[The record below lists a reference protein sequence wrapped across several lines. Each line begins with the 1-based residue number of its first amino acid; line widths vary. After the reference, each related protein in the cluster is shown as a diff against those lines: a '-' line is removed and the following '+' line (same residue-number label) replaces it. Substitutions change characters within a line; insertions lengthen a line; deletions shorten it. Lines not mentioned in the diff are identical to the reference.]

1 MKKLIT
7 IILLFSTFLSF
18 AGCTATTSPDVTPP
32 ENTPY
37 QTATP
42 TESATP
48 TPSVVTPTPTSTPT
62 PKPTPG
68 IPEETISTASLAEYT
83 IIYPAEYADW
93 QMEEIYLLQA
103 AIEHVTGVKIK
114 VESDATQKSGKEII
128 FSCSGRSTALDSY
141 IASFE
146 NRLDYT
152 IGVSNSDI
160 VLGGKDYYGN
170 MRAAYYFINTVLGYD
185 DLQGSHT
192 AAQESITGVTTSFW
206 EEPAFVIAAG
216 NFYKRKYPDAQ
227 SVKDVA
233 DAGFNVMIVQGMQRA
248 YESEAKFRQFV
259 NWCTRFGLTLIL
271 PMNIDTKNV
280 TFTLPF
286 LDAYEDNP
294 IVWGHYVKDEPT
306 VDKMKLYSDIADKYK
321 EQYGAKGWKA
331 LINHLAGLKQADYLE
346 EMSGLFDSTDVLAF
360 DLYFGH
366 ALRDNSDPN
375 VIFDIATVLEN
386 HELLKIVA
394 DRNGQPFWTYIM
406 AYYLDQYNTSKMFRW
421 SSYICMS
428 LGSDAILYFNYQGH
442 IVTSQFDKTEHY
454 YNAQKANKEILTIGN
469 IIEKDYD
476 YVGAYFKNASS
487 KDTFTYIENSYN
499 GFNNVITDF
508 KVQSGNKS
516 PYLIGCFDKKASDGH
531 AFTIVNVSELD
542 YVPYEKTSSEPVKLK
557 INGSN
562 ITFYRDGIAENIT
575 PDADGY
581 YELDIGNGCAW
592 FVTVD

>member
-1 MKKLIT
+1 MKKLVA
-7 IILLFSTFLSF
+7 IILLLTTLLSF
-18 AGCTATTSPDVTPP
+18 AGCATTASPDISPSESTPL
-32 ENTPY
+32 
-37 QTATP
+37 QTAVP
-42 TESATP
+42 TDSPTP
-48 TPSVVTPTPTSTPT
+48 TPSATTPTPT
-62 PKPTPG
+62 PKPTPD
-68 IPEETISTASLAEYT
+68 IAEETISVASLAEYT

-93 QMEEIYLLQA
+93 QMEEIYLLQT

-114 VESDATQKSGKEII
+114 AESDATQKNGKEII
-128 FSCSGRSTALDSY
+128 FSSCSGRSTALDSY
-141 IASFE
+141 IAAFE
-146 NRLDYT
+146 SGLDYT
-152 IGVSNSDI
+152 IGVSNSDVI
-160 VLGGKDYYGN
+160 LGGKDYYGN
-170 MRAAYYFINTVLGYD
+170 MRAAYFFINTILGYD
-185 DLQGSHT
+185 DLQGAHT

-233 DAGFNVMIVQGMQRA
+233 DAGFNVMIVQGLQRA
-248 YESEAKFRQFV
+248 YDSEAEFRQFI
-259 NWCTRFGLTLIL
+259 NWCTRFGLTCIL
-271 PMNIDTKNV
+271 PMNINTADV

-286 LDAYEDNP
+286 LDTYEDNP

-306 VDKMKLYSDIADKYK
+306 VDKMQLYSDIADKYK

-331 LINHLAGLKQADYLE
+331 LINHLGGLKQAEYLE

-375 VIFDIATVLEN
+375 IIFDISIVLEN
-386 HELLKIVA
+386 HEKLNTIA
-394 DRNGQPFWTYIM
+394 ERNGQPFWTYIM

-442 IVTSQFDKTEHY
+442 IVTSQYGKTEHY
-454 YNAQKANKEILTIGN
+454 YNAQTANKEILTIGN
-469 IIEKDYD
+469 IIEKNYD
-476 YVGAYFKNASS
+476 YAGAYFKNTSS
-487 KDTFTYIENSYN
+487 KDTFTYIESVYP
-499 GFNNVITDF
+499 GFDDVITDF

-516 PYLIGCFDKKASDGH
+516 PYLIGCFDKKDSDGK
-531 AFTIVNVSELD
+531 AFTVVNISELD
-542 YVPYEKTSSEPVKLK
+542 YVPYEETAAELVKLK
-557 INGSN
+557 INGNN
-562 ITFYRDGIAENIT
+562 ITFYRDGVAEHLV